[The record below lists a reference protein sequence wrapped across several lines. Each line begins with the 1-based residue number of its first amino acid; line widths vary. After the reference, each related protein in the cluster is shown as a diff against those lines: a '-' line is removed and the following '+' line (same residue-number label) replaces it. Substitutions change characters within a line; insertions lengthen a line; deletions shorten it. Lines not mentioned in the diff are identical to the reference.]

1 MRTLFS
7 QSDRQALLE
16 RLVRITPESR
26 AEWGTM
32 NAPKMLA
39 HIGDQLRVA
48 LGDIDTRPRPG
59 PMNWPI
65 LRHLIIYVMPWPK
78 GKAKAP
84 REAFT
89 TSPTTWDRDVEQ
101 FRALV
106 ERFVQRGVAADWSPH
121 PLFGPLSGRDWGVLT
136 HRHLDHHLRQ
146 FGG

>member
-16 RLVRITPESR
+16 RLVRITPDAR

-65 LRHLIIYVMPWPK
+65 LRHLVCERLENSLV
-78 GKAKAP
+78 AP
-84 REAFT
+84 FRSALG
-89 TSPTTWDRDVEQ
+89 SNYGDRITATV
-101 FRALV
+101 
-106 ERFVQRGVAADWSPH
+106 H
-121 PLFGPLSGRDWGVLT
+121 
-136 HRHLDHHLRQ
+136 
-146 FGG
+146 